1 MNSIT
6 DYEISQLPPPPQEW
20 IDEMDAELIETTFG
34 KITIKQ
40 LIADSLE
47 ELDRSFWNVVGEGN
61 VDSNEY
67 EFFVN
72 NYISDIDAIDD
83 TFLDEER
90 QTKLFRM
97 VCNMFIEINKK
108 AEEEKAEKA
117 KKKKQ
122 DKQDKIDLRNYY
134 YSKFINKMGYQ
145 RQLDLIKKHLNIN
158 LPYKRHPKIIRDI
171 IECYL
176 NNYQGY
182 HCIYRKG
189 TRLQHFAGWD
199 DVPDQSN
206 PMELKT
212 KKELRTFFKN
222 DMIKLYSND
231 GEKEI
236 KLSNSFDWKERF
248 EMGSLEYE
256 LETEKDIEMWSK
268 FKKGLIKIF

>member
-47 ELDRSFWNVVGEGN
+47 ELDRSFWSAVSEGN

-83 TFLDEER
+83 TLLDEER

-117 KKKKQ
+117 KKKKT
-122 DKQDKIDLRNYY
+122 
-134 YSKFINKMGYQ
+134 G
-145 RQLDLIKKHLNIN
+145 
-158 LPYKRHPKIIRDI
+158 
-171 IECYL
+171 
-176 NNYQGY
+176 
-182 HCIYRKG
+182 
-189 TRLQHFAGWD
+189 
-199 DVPDQSN
+199 
-206 PMELKT
+206 
-212 KKELRTFFKN
+212 
-222 DMIKLYSND
+222 
-231 GEKEI
+231 
-236 KLSNSFDWKERF
+236 
-248 EMGSLEYE
+248 
-256 LETEKDIEMWSK
+256 
-268 FKKGLIKIF
+268 